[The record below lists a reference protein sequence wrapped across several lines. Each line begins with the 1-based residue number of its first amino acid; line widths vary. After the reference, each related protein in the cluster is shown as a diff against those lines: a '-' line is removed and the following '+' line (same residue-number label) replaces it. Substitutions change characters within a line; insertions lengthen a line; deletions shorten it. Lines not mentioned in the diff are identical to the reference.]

1 MSRTAMS
8 YEHMTHVFNCRP
20 INEYNGWTYAISI
33 VQKKNGEALAF
44 NLLLRFLLSLNSLQV
59 GLCRLFLH
67 AIRWRKKC
75 FVIVYWSN
83 LSEKINRLD
92 WKFVKMIGFEPSRIY
107 QNLFLAFISLKLFSQ
122 NSLKSLKSTATLLLP
137 SPSPSPAI
145 CWHFSFLG

>member
-1 MSRTAMS
+1 MSTW
-8 YEHMTHVFNCRP
+8 HMCSTVGRLTNIMDGLMQFQLCKKKTERLWLLICCFVSSCPWTHCKLVC
-20 INEYNGWTYAISI
+20 
-33 VQKKNGEALAF
+33 
-44 NLLLRFLLSLNSLQV
+44 
-59 GLCRLFLH
+59 CRLFLH

-83 LSEKINRLD
+83 LSEKIDRLD
-92 WKFVKMIGFEPSRIY
+92 WMFVKMIGFEPSRIY